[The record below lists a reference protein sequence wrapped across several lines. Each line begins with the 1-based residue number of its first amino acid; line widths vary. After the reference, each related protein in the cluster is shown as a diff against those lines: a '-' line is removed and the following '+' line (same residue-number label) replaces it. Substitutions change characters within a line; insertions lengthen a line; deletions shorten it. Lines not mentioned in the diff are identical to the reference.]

1 MSELPQRK
9 DNRLK
14 RFDYSS
20 NMAYF
25 ITICCRDRKQILSK
39 IVGGDACDAPRVV
52 LSRYGRIVDHY
63 MRQMDQQYDNIFIDH
78 SVIMPNHIHL
88 ILIVSSADSSEY
100 SKNVRVG
107 YFGTSQA
114 SSPTVPYARKEL
126 SPSVYRQ
133 HEIVPKFV
141 SLLKRFINREIGYNI
156 WQRGYYDHIIRNED
170 DYRNTWLYISNNPA
184 CWAEDQ
190 YYISYVDTD

>member
-25 ITICCRDRKQILSK
+25 ITICCRDRKALLSK
-39 IVGGDACDAPRVV
+39 IVGGDACDAPRVA
-52 LSRYGRIVDHY
+52 LSKCGMIV
-63 MRQMDQQYDNIFIDH
+63 RQYLRKMDQQYDNIFIDH

-88 ILIVSSADSSEY
+88 ILIVSSTDDPSEY
-100 SKNVRVG
+100 DKNVRVG

-114 SSPTVPYARKEL
+114 SSPTNSDTRKIL
-126 SPSVYRQ
+126 SSSEHRQ

-141 SLLKRFINREIGYNI
+141 SLLKRYINRDVGYNI

-170 DYRNTWLYISNNPA
+170 DYRNTWHYISNNPA
-184 CWAEDQ
+184 HWAEDL
-190 YYISYVDTD
+190 YYQI

>member
-1 MSELPQRK
+1 MSELPRRK

-25 ITICCRDRKQILSK
+25 ITICCRDRKSLLSK

-52 LSRYGRIVDHY
+52 LSRYGRIVSRF

-88 ILIVSSADSSEY
+88 ILIVSSVDPSEY
-100 SKNVRVG
+100 DNNIRVG

-114 SSPTVPYARKEL
+114 SSPTNPDARKEL
-126 SPSVYRQ
+126 SASVHRQ
-133 HEIVPKFV
+133 HGIVPKFV
-141 SLLKRFINREIGYNI
+141 SLLKRYINREIGHNI

-184 CWAEDQ
+184 HWAEDQ
-190 YYISYVDTD
+190 YFQT

>member
-100 SKNVRVG
+100 SNDVRVG

-114 SSPTVPYARKEL
+114 SSPTVPHARKEL

-190 YYISYVDTD
+190 YYIS